1 MREKLLFV
9 TKGGEDFD
17 NGFSY
22 VAELARTLKMDVSM
36 LMVYNKRVIDAY
48 EDIMTAAVFA
58 EAGEFNTAKDILH
71 EKENELKAAAEKKLR
86 ELSVTYGIS
95 SDIDYNIRIG
105 DVLSALNKFLKNTPN
120 INMVLISPSLS
131 KSKKEI
137 DLNKLIKKIS
147 KPIVTISQPA
157 QAGA

>member
-1 MREKLLFV
+1 MRKKLLFV
-9 TKGGEDFD
+9 TRGGEDFD

-22 VAELARTLKMDVSM
+22 VAELARTLKADVAM

-48 EDIMTAAVFA
+48 EDIMTATVFA
-58 EAGEFNTAKDILH
+58 EAGEFTTAKDIMD
-71 EKENELKAAAEKKLR
+71 EKENALKAAAENKLR
-86 ELSVTYGIS
+86 ELSVTYDIA
-95 SDIDYNIRIG
+95 SDIDYHIRISN
-105 DVLSALNKFLKNTPN
+105 VPSALNDFLKITPN
-120 INMVLISPSLS
+120 INMILISPSLS
-131 KSKKEI
+131 KNKKEI

>member
-17 NGFSY
+17 DGFSY
-22 VAELARTLKMDVSM
+22 VAELAKTLKMEMTM
-36 LMVYNKRVIDAY
+36 LIVYNRHVIAAC
-48 EDIMTAAVFA
+48 EDILTAAVFA
-58 EAGEFNTAKDILH
+58 EAGEFKTAKDILC
-71 EKENELKAAAEKKLR
+71 EKEIELRAAAENKLR
-86 ELSVTYGIS
+86 ELSVRYDIS
-95 SDIDYNIRIG
+95 SDIDCHVRIG
-105 DVLSALNKFLKNTPN
+105 DALSLLKELLKKTPN
-120 INMVLISPSLS
+120 INMVLVSPSLS

-137 DLNKLIKKIS
+137 DMNKLIRKIS